1 MIDCSSF
8 LLNLLEEALQVG
20 SLVVEELNL
29 FLALL
34 ALDFAPRGIAR
45 LDGLDLAL
53 KLDHFVR
60 LLLLLGLELSNALLK
75 VSLTVLGLQLLAH
88 GEGYGAL
95 VERLVGRNS
104 HHDLIAHAEEQKT
117 ALWQVQS
124 NLTND
129 LIKALG
135 EELLANGADAAL
147 SSLALHELLV
157 EHLT

>member
-135 EELLANGADAAL
+135 EELLANGADAAF
-147 SSLALHELLV
+147 SSLSLHELLV

>member
-34 ALDFAPRGIAR
+34 ALDLAPRGIAR

-60 LLLLLGLELSNALLK
+60 LLLLLGLELNDALLK

-88 GEGYGAL
+88 GKGHGAL
-95 VERLVGRNS
+95 VERLVGRDS
-104 HHDLIAHAEEQKT
+104 HHDLITDAEEQKT

-124 NLTND
+124 HLTND
-129 LIKALG
+129 LIEALG

-147 SSLALHELLV
+147 SSLALHKLLV